1 MDQVSKEMLLSVDF
15 SLDRLDVELSSQT
28 GVIWPHQAYSNN
40 RRGYEQLQADL
51 LVELARDGSTTLT
64 AVGESTGPYWWHLFY
79 QLSHDAALA
88 DYDPQ
93 VSVLNPLHVKRFRQ
107 ALPERDKADDL
118 DPGLI
123 AKYYRAVGQQQA
135 YRFNDRYQALRFLSR
150 AYFRVIHTLAAEK
163 AYCLSVLYLNASDY
177 QRVKPFSDLFGV
189 TSQQVLLDYPD
200 VQALAD
206 LELDSLTDQL
216 QKMAKGSLK
225 QPETNAHKLQQV
237 AAQSYPLPDHLQA
250 VLYPILT
257 FTLDHIHFLTG
268 QKKRYAQLIEQHLAL
283 LPEAQGALNIDGL
296 GPILVAGF
304 LAEIQDT
311 HRFTTGEKFDR
322 KRKKSRPRTYR
333 DGQASVAKLAGLWW
347 PQHDSGRA
355 TDQPRGLARERNP
368 YLRYWFVQAAHT
380 LQRYQPTY
388 AAYYQ
393 LKKQEAAHHHHKRA
407 LVLTARKAVRL
418 VFALLH
424 KAQADLSKE
433 VDTV

>member
-15 SLDRLDVELSSQT
+15 SLDQLDVELSSQT

-40 RRGYEQLQADL
+40 MSGYEQLQADL
-51 LVELARDGSTTLT
+51 LVELEQDGSTALT

-88 DYDPQ
+88 GYDPQ
-93 VSVLNPLHVKRFRQ
+93 VTVLNPLHVKRFRQ

-123 AKYYRAVGQQQA
+123 AKYYRAVGQQQT

-150 AYFRVIHTLAAEK
+150 AYFRVIHTLASEK

-200 VQALAD
+200 VQAIAD
-206 LELDSLTDQL
+206 MELDPLRDQL
-216 QKMAKGSLK
+216 QLISKGSL
-225 QPETNAHKLQQV
+225 PTPDDNAHKLQQV
-237 AAQSYPLPDHLQA
+237 ARDSYPLPDHLHA

-257 FTLDHIHFLTG
+257 ATLDHIRFLTD
-268 QKKRYAQLIEQHLAL
+268 QKKRYAQLIEQHLAT
-283 LPEAQGALNIDGL
+283 LPEAQDALAIDGL

-311 HRFTTGEKFDR
+311 QRFTTGEKFDR
-322 KRKKSRPRTYR
+322 KRKRSRPRTYR

-347 PQHDSGRA
+347 PQNDSGRV
-355 TDQPRGLARERNP
+355 TGQSKSLARERNP

-380 LQRYQPTY
+380 LQRYQPSY

-424 KAQADLSKE
+424 KAQADLPKE
-433 VDTV
+433 ADTA